1 MTTRDRSAD
10 SWREVSYKRR
20 TRQVNVVVLFPDVV
34 CERYRVQRVCV
45 CVRGWGGGGVNS
57 IRVKLSSDILYNAL
71 QTGFRNIL
79 NIQSPI
85 KPYYTV

>member
-1 MTTRDRSAD
+1 M
-10 SWREVSYKRR
+10 
-20 TRQVNVVVLFPDVV
+20 VVLFPDVV

-45 CVRGWGGGGVNS
+45 CAGVGGGGGGGVNS